1 VDKEFLP
8 YVTLHSL
15 VQDLLE
21 NKTLDLTTHH
31 RMGAITENKFGY
43 YFVGLE
49 VLVMLGYVQRG

>member
-1 VDKEFLP
+1 MVSALRKFDEFIALWTKGVFLP

-31 RMGAITENKFGY
+31 RMGAITEQ
-43 YFVGLE
+43 VW
-49 VLVMLGYVQRG
+49 VLF